1 MCCRVRKFPSVLSSL
16 KWSQRLNVNSYN
28 WGLKDLKD
36 FFVTLSL
43 EFDARKNLKNA
54 KKPNPLADNL
64 LTT

>member
-1 MCCRVRKFPSVLSSL
+1 MLQSQEFPSVLSSL

-43 EFDARKNLKNA
+43 EFDARKI
-54 KKPNPLADNL
+54 
-64 LTT
+64 